1 MEVSLTMRKFD
12 TRQITLAAAVAA
24 LYALLTYSG
33 SIFGLSYGPVQ
44 FRFAEALCVLPF
56 LFPTAAPGLFVG
68 CLIANLLSPY
78 GLVDVVCGS
87 AATLIAA
94 LITARVRHRWL
105 APLPAV
111 LSNGVIIGAMLA
123 WYEAGFGPGFW
134 GMFAYNGLTVA
145 LGELGACY
153 VLGMLLLKL
162 LPRVDYFKPMIA
174 PKETA

>member
-1 MEVSLTMRKFD
+1 MRKFD

-24 LYALLTYSG
+24 LYALLTYFG
-33 SIFGLSYGPVQ
+33 SIFGLTYGPVQ
-44 FRFAEALCVLPF
+44 FRFAEALCVLLF

-134 GMFAYNGLTVA
+134 GMFAYNGLAVA

-153 VLGMLLLKL
+153 VLGMLLLYAIPKIKYFQPML
-162 LPRVDYFKPMIA
+162 RRVRC
-174 PKETA
+174 

>member
-1 MEVSLTMRKFD
+1 MRKFD

-24 LYALLTYSG
+24 LYALLTSFG
-33 SIFGLSYGPVQ
+33 SIFGLTYGPVQ

-134 GMFAYNGLTVA
+134 GMFAYNGLAVA

-153 VLGMLLLKL
+153 VLGMLLLYAIPKIKYFQPML
-162 LPRVDYFKPMIA
+162 RRVRC
-174 PKETA
+174 

>member
-24 LYALLTYSG
+24 LYALLTYFG
-33 SIFGLSYGPVQ
+33 SIFGLTYGPVQ

-134 GMFAYNGLTVA
+134 GMFAYNGLAVA

-153 VLGMLLLKL
+153 VLGMLLLYAIPKIKYFQPML
-162 LPRVDYFKPMIA
+162 RRVRC
-174 PKETA
+174 

>member
-1 MEVSLTMRKFD
+1 MRKFD

-33 SIFGLSYGPVQ
+33 SIFGLTYGPVQ

-134 GMFAYNGLTVA
+134 GMFAYNGLAVA

-153 VLGMLLLKL
+153 VLGMLLLYAIPKSKYFQPML
-162 LPRVDYFKPMIA
+162 RRVRC
-174 PKETA
+174 

>member
-33 SIFGLSYGPVQ
+33 SIFGLTYGPVQ

-134 GMFAYNGLTVA
+134 GMFAYNGLAVA

-153 VLGMLLLKL
+153 VLGMLLLYAIPKIKYFQPML
-162 LPRVDYFKPMIA
+162 RRVRC
-174 PKETA
+174 

>member
-1 MEVSLTMRKFD
+1 MRKFD

-24 LYALLTYSG
+24 LYALLTYFG
-33 SIFGLSYGPVQ
+33 SIFGLTYGPVQ
-44 FRFAEALCVLPF
+44 FRFAEALCVLSF

-134 GMFAYNGLTVA
+134 GMFAYNGLAVA

-153 VLGMLLLKL
+153 VLGMLLLYAIPKIKYFQPML
-162 LPRVDYFKPMIA
+162 RRVRC
-174 PKETA
+174 

>member
-1 MEVSLTMRKFD
+1 MRKFD

-24 LYALLTYSG
+24 LYALLTYFG
-33 SIFGLSYGPVQ
+33 SIFGLTYGPVQ

-123 WYEAGFGPGFW
+123 WYEAGFGPVFW
-134 GMFAYNGLTVA
+134 GMFAYNGLAVA

-153 VLGMLLLKL
+153 VLGMLLLYAIPKIKYFQPML
-162 LPRVDYFKPMIA
+162 RRVRC
-174 PKETA
+174 

>member
-1 MEVSLTMRKFD
+1 MRKFD

-33 SIFGLSYGPVQ
+33 SIFGLTYGPVQ

-134 GMFAYNGLTVA
+134 GMFAYNGLAVA

-153 VLGMLLLKL
+153 VLVMLLLYAIPKIKYFQPML
-162 LPRVDYFKPMIA
+162 RRVRC
-174 PKETA
+174 

>member
-1 MEVSLTMRKFD
+1 MRKFD

-24 LYALLTYSG
+24 LYALLTYFG

-134 GMFAYNGLTVA
+134 GMFAYNGLAVA

-153 VLGMLLLKL
+153 VLGMLLLYPIPKIKYFQPML
-162 LPRVDYFKPMIA
+162 RRVRC
-174 PKETA
+174 

>member
-1 MEVSLTMRKFD
+1 MRKFD

-24 LYALLTYSG
+24 LYALLTYFG
-33 SIFGLSYGPVQ
+33 SIFGLTYGPVQ

-78 GLVDVVCGS
+78 GLVDVVCGP

-134 GMFAYNGLTVA
+134 GMFAYNGLAVA

-153 VLGMLLLKL
+153 VLGMLLLYAIPKIKYFQPML
-162 LPRVDYFKPMIA
+162 RRVRC
-174 PKETA
+174 

>member
-1 MEVSLTMRKFD
+1 MRKFD

-24 LYALLTYSG
+24 LYALLTYFG
-33 SIFGLSYGPVQ
+33 SIFGLTYGPVQ

-134 GMFAYNGLTVA
+134 GMFAYNGLAVA

-153 VLGMLLLKL
+153 VLEMLLLYAIPKIKYFQPML
-162 LPRVDYFKPMIA
+162 RRVRC
-174 PKETA
+174 

>member
-33 SIFGLSYGPVQ
+33 SIFGLTYGPVQ

-56 LFPTAAPGLFVG
+56 LVPTAAPGLFVG

-134 GMFAYNGLTVA
+134 GMFAYNGLAVA

-153 VLGMLLLKL
+153 VLGMLLLYAIPKIKYFQPML
-162 LPRVDYFKPMIA
+162 RRVRC
-174 PKETA
+174 

>member
-1 MEVSLTMRKFD
+1 MRKFD

-24 LYALLTYSG
+24 LYALLTYFG
-33 SIFGLSYGPVQ
+33 SIFGLTYGPVQ

-105 APLPAV
+105 APLAV

-134 GMFAYNGLTVA
+134 GMFAYNGLAVA

-153 VLGMLLLKL
+153 VLGMLLLYAIPKIKYFQPML
-162 LPRVDYFKPMIA
+162 RRVRC
-174 PKETA
+174 

>member
-1 MEVSLTMRKFD
+1 MRKFD

-24 LYALLTYSG
+24 LYALLTYFG
-33 SIFGLSYGPVQ
+33 SIFGLTYGPVQ

-134 GMFAYNGLTVA
+134 GMFAYA
-145 LGELGACY
+145 IPKIKY
-153 VLGMLLLKL
+153 FQPMLR
-162 LPRVDYFKPMIA
+162 RVRC
-174 PKETA
+174 